1 MRDRTWQAPRNNR
14 ASSNSPSYSPVP
26 RHLALTRSRYPG
38 TSSPGRRSNGPPLLW
53 PLEFFFYFALP
64 WDIFHQRINLNLSS
78 PLKKKKRA
86 AEILD
91 QHGRPRN
98 HLSKAVQSPLEL
110 LLDLWNSL
118 NAPFLSMKSCVI
130 QTLSG
135 NLDLPLVSLN
145 WQNLKEFS
153 NLKTSFK
160 IFSLMIAET

>member
-14 ASSNSPSYSPVP
+14 ASSNSPSYSRVP
-26 RHLALTRSRYPG
+26 RHLALTRSRYPRAHHHLDAEV
-38 TSSPGRRSNGPPLLW
+38 TDPHFCGPW
-53 PLEFFFYFALP
+53 FFFILLHPEIYF
-64 WDIFHQRINLNLSS
+64 INESILICLHLS
-78 PLKKKKRA
+78 KKRA

-135 NLDLPLVSLN
+135 NLDLLLISRN